1 MSFFCFLLLL
11 LLFFDFSFC
20 FFCFFFAAEREKKEL
35 SPRISFSEKRKKI
48 LPRFIRVTHTHAQ
61 VKNALVKEKKKTKKK
76 KTKKKFIL
84 RMFRFGGG
92 GDPRGNN
99 RSSLFEAQYRAYP
112 VSFIDRSELDKGDK
126 IILPP
131 SALDRLSQLGDLD
144 FPMLFNVENVKE
156 KTKTHCGVLEFIAD
170 EGVCYLPYWMM
181 QNLRLVEGDVLRVK
195 NARLPKGTFVKLQP
209 QTSDF
214 LNISNPKA
222 VLETC
227 LRNYTCLT
235 VNDTFMIEYNN
246 KRYFID
252 VIEAKP
258 ADGVCVVE
266 TDCEVDFAAPLD
278 YVEPDYN
285 SKGGGLGGGGGG
297 NATTTTTTTKK
308 RGDGEEE
315 SFMDVDE
322 NGVVDLTGG
331 STSTRAKDEKKE
343 EKKDEKEEEN
353 NKNTFLA
360 FAGSGNRLD
369 GKAPKV
375 GESQPVKVELPT
387 TSLRVTKEWQKLRE
401 GGVLGD
407 AEGAND
413 EKKKSLSEAERAER
427 KAAGKVMFG
436 GGARVAAMARKKQ
449 KESEKKSADA
459 ADDKNGTTEK
469 KDGFSAFKGGGNKLR

>member
-1 MSFFCFLLLL
+1 LVFPFSFLFLSSLLLL
-11 LLFFDFSFC
+11 
-20 FFCFFFAAEREKKEL
+20 
-35 SPRISFSEKRKKI
+35 KRASLCSKSKATTTTTTI
-48 LPRFIRVTHTHAQ
+48 
-61 VKNALVKEKKKTKKK
+61 
-76 KTKKKFIL
+76 
-84 RMFRFGGG
+84 MFRFGGG
-92 GDPRGNN
+92 G
-99 RSSLFEAQYRAYP
+99 RSAFEAQYRAYP

-131 SALDRLSQLGDLD
+131 SALDRLSQIGDLD
-144 FPMLFNVENVKE
+144 FPMLFNIENVKE
-156 KTKTHCGVLEFIAD
+156 KTKTHCGVLEFVAD

-181 QNLRLVEGDVLRVK
+181 QNLRLIEGDVLRVK
-195 NARLPKGTFVKLQP
+195 NCRLPKGTFVKLQP

-258 ADGVCVVE
+258 EAGVCVVE

-278 YVEPDYN
+278 YVEPDY
-285 SKGGGLGGGGGG
+285 GGKAGGGGGG
-297 NATTTTTTTKK
+297 GTAMPTTKK
-308 RGDGEEE
+308 TEGGKE

-322 NGVVDLTGG
+322 NGVVDLTG
-331 STSTRAKDEKKE
+331 STPRAKEDEKKE
-343 EKKDEKEEEN
+343 EKEEKKEEES

-369 GKAPKV
+369 GKASKAS
-375 GESQPVKVELPT
+375 ESQPVKVELPT

-401 GGVLGD
+401 GGVLGN
-407 AEGAND
+407 AEGAD
-413 EKKKSLSEAERAER
+413 EEKKKSLSEAERAER

-436 GGARVAAMARKKQ
+436 GGARAAAMARKKQ
-449 KESEKKSADA
+449 KESEKKSAEGG
-459 ADDKNGTTEK
+459 DDKNGTQNTSEK
-469 KDGFSAFKGGGNKLR
+469 KDGFSAFKGSGNKLR

>member
-1 MSFFCFLLLL
+1 
-11 LLFFDFSFC
+11 
-20 FFCFFFAAEREKKEL
+20 
-35 SPRISFSEKRKKI
+35 
-48 LPRFIRVTHTHAQ
+48 
-61 VKNALVKEKKKTKKK
+61 
-76 KTKKKFIL
+76 
-84 RMFRFGGG
+84 MFRFGGG
-92 GDPRGNN
+92 GG
-99 RSSLFEAQYRAYP
+99 RSSFEAQYRAYP
-112 VSFIDRSELDKGDK
+112 VSFVDRAELDKGDK

-131 SALDRLSQLGDLD
+131 SALDRLSQIGDLD
-144 FPMLFNVENVKE
+144 FPMLFNIENVKE

-195 NARLPKGTFVKLQP
+195 NAQLPKGTYVKLQP

-278 YVEPDYN
+278 YVEPDY
-285 SKGGGLGGGGGG
+285 SKGGGGGESL
-297 NATTTTTTTKK
+297 AKTKK
-308 RGDGEEE
+308 EDE

-322 NGVVDLTGG
+322 NGVVDLTG
-331 STSTRAKDEKKE
+331 STPRAKDDKTKEEAEKEEKKE
-343 EKKDEKEEEN
+343 EEN
-353 NKNTFLA
+353 SKNTFLA

-369 GKAPKV
+369 GKASRV

-407 AEGAND
+407 AEGAKD
-413 EKKKSLSEAERAER
+413 EKKNSLSEAERAER

-436 GGARVAAMARKKQ
+436 GGARVAAMARKKK
-449 KESEKKSADA
+449 KESEKKTADT
-459 ADDKNGTTEK
+459 DDKNGTNHGEK
-469 KDGFSAFKGGGNKLR
+469 KDGFSAFKGSGNKLR

>member
-1 MSFFCFLLLL
+1 MK
-11 LLFFDFSFC
+11 
-20 FFCFFFAAEREKKEL
+20 EKKFFV
-35 SPRISFSEKRKKI
+35 SSSEI
-48 LPRFIRVTHTHAQ
+48 YTHTLSQ
-61 VKNALVKEKKKTKKK
+61 IKNALVEK
-76 KTKKKFIL
+76 KKKFI

-92 GDPRGNN
+92 DRGN

-297 NATTTTTTTKK
+297 NATTTTTKK

-459 ADDKNGTTEK
+459 ADGKNGTTEK

>member
-1 MSFFCFLLLL
+1 MLLLQQ
-11 LLFFDFSFC
+11 
-20 FFCFFFAAEREKKEL
+20 KEL

-48 LPRFIRVTHTHAQ
+48 LRFIRFTHTHAQ
-61 VKNALVKEKKKTKKK
+61 VKNALVKEKKKKKKK

-92 GDPRGNN
+92 GDRGN
-99 RSSLFEAQYRAYP
+99 RASSLFEAQYRAYP

-297 NATTTTTTTKK
+297 GNATTTTTTTTTKK

>member
-1 MSFFCFLLLL
+1 MSH
-11 LLFFDFSFC
+11 
-20 FFCFFFAAEREKKEL
+20 E
-35 SPRISFSEKRKKI
+35 RKKI
-48 LPRFIRVTHTHAQ
+48 LRFIIRFTHTHTQ
-61 VKNALVKEKKKTKKK
+61 IKNALVEKKKKKK
-76 KTKKKFIL
+76 KKKFI

-92 GDPRGNN
+92 DRGN

-278 YVEPDYN
+278 YVEPDYSN
-285 SKGGGLGGGGGG
+285 KGGGLGGGGGG
-297 NATTTTTTTKK
+297 NATTTTTKK

>member
-1 MSFFCFLLLL
+1 MSKGSLSVYELVHAG
-11 LLFFDFSFC
+11 SHTRIN
-20 FFCFFFAAEREKKEL
+20 AREK
-35 SPRISFSEKRKKI
+35 
-48 LPRFIRVTHTHAQ
+48 
-61 VKNALVKEKKKTKKK
+61 KKKTKKK
-76 KTKKKFIL
+76 KF
-84 RMFRFGGG
+84 RMFRFGG
-92 GDPRGNN
+92 DRGN
-99 RSSLFEAQYRAYP
+99 RSSFEAQYRAYP

-297 NATTTTTTTKK
+297 NATTTTTKK
-308 RGDGEEE
+308 RGDLEEE

>member
-1 MSFFCFLLLL
+1 
-11 LLFFDFSFC
+11 
-20 FFCFFFAAEREKKEL
+20 
-35 SPRISFSEKRKKI
+35 
-48 LPRFIRVTHTHAQ
+48 
-61 VKNALVKEKKKTKKK
+61 
-76 KTKKKFIL
+76 
-84 RMFRFGGG
+84 MFRFGGG
-92 GDPRGNN
+92 GG
-99 RSSLFEAQYRAYP
+99 RSSFEAQYRAYP
-112 VSFIDRSELDKGDK
+112 VSFVDRAELDKGDK

-131 SALDRLSQLGDLD
+131 SALDRLSQIGDLD
-144 FPMLFNVENVKE
+144 FPMLFNIENVKE

-195 NARLPKGTFVKLQP
+195 NAQLPKGTYVKLQP

-278 YVEPDYN
+278 YVEPDY
-285 SKGGGLGGGGGG
+285 SKGGGESL
-297 NATTTTTTTKK
+297 AKTKK
-308 RGDGEEE
+308 EDE

-322 NGVVDLTGG
+322 NGVVDLTG
-331 STSTRAKDEKKE
+331 STPRAKDDKTKEEAEKEEKKE
-343 EKKDEKEEEN
+343 EEN
-353 NKNTFLA
+353 SKNTFLA
-360 FAGSGNRLD
+360 FAGNGNRLD
-369 GKAPKV
+369 GKASRV

-407 AEGAND
+407 AEGAKD
-413 EKKKSLSEAERAER
+413 EKKNSLSEAERAER

-436 GGARVAAMARKKQ
+436 GGARVAAMARKKK
-449 KESEKKSADA
+449 KESEKKTADT
-459 ADDKNGTTEK
+459 DDKNGTNHGEK
-469 KDGFSAFKGGGNKLR
+469 KDGFSAFKGSGNKLR

>member
-1 MSFFCFLLLL
+1 
-11 LLFFDFSFC
+11 
-20 FFCFFFAAEREKKEL
+20 
-35 SPRISFSEKRKKI
+35 
-48 LPRFIRVTHTHAQ
+48 
-61 VKNALVKEKKKTKKK
+61 
-76 KTKKKFIL
+76 
-84 RMFRFGGG
+84 MFRFGGG
-92 GDPRGNN
+92 GG
-99 RSSLFEAQYRAYP
+99 RSSFEAQYRVYP
-112 VSFIDRSELDKGDK
+112 VSFVDRAELDKGDK

-131 SALDRLSQLGDLD
+131 SALDRLSQIGDLD
-144 FPMLFNVENVKE
+144 FPMLFNIENVKE

-195 NARLPKGTFVKLQP
+195 NAQLPKGTYVKLQP

-235 VNDTFMIEYNN
+235 VNDTFMIEYNK

-278 YVEPDYN
+278 YVEPDY
-285 SKGGGLGGGGGG
+285 SKGGGGGG
-297 NATTTTTTTKK
+297 GESLAKTKK
-308 RGDGEEE
+308 EDE

-322 NGVVDLTGG
+322 NGVVDLTG
-331 STSTRAKDEKKE
+331 STPRAKDDKTKEEAEKEEKKE
-343 EKKDEKEEEN
+343 EEN
-353 NKNTFLA
+353 SKNTFLA
-360 FAGSGNRLD
+360 FAGNGNRLD
-369 GKAPKV
+369 GKASRV

-407 AEGAND
+407 AEGAKD
-413 EKKKSLSEAERAER
+413 EKKNSLSGAERAER

-436 GGARVAAMARKKQ
+436 GGARVAAMARKKK
-449 KESEKKSADA
+449 KESEKKTADT
-459 ADDKNGTTEK
+459 DDKNGTNHGEK
-469 KDGFSAFKGGGNKLR
+469 KDGFSAFKGSGNKLR

>member
-1 MSFFCFLLLL
+1 MLLLL
-11 LLFFDFSFC
+11 LLQQ
-20 FFCFFFAAEREKKEL
+20 KEL
-35 SPRISFSEKRKKI
+35 SPKNFFLKKNSS
-48 LPRFIRVTHTHAQ
+48 HTR
-61 VKNALVKEKKKTKKK
+61 KNAREKKK
-76 KTKKKFIL
+76 KKKF
-84 RMFRFGGG
+84 RMFRFGG
-92 GDPRGNN
+92 DRGN

-144 FPMLFNVENVKE
+144 FPMLFNIENVKE
-156 KTKTHCGVLEFIAD
+156 KAKTHCGVLEFIAD

-278 YVEPDYN
+278 YVEPDYSN
-285 SKGGGLGGGGGG
+285 KGGGLGGGGGGG
-297 NATTTTTTTKK
+297 NATTTTKKK
-308 RGDGEEE
+308 RGDEEEE

-331 STSTRAKDEKKE
+331 STSTRAKDDKKE

-436 GGARVAAMARKKQ
+436 GGARVAAMARKRQ

-469 KDGFSAFKGGGNKLR
+469 KDGFSAFKGGGKKLR

>member
-1 MSFFCFLLLL
+1 M
-11 LLFFDFSFC
+11 
-20 FFCFFFAAEREKKEL
+20 
-35 SPRISFSEKRKKI
+35 
-48 LPRFIRVTHTHAQ
+48 
-61 VKNALVKEKKKTKKK
+61 KEKKFFTSPELHTRTQKRSNKRRRRRRRRRRL
-76 KTKKKFIL
+76 F

-92 GDPRGNN
+92 GGGN

-144 FPMLFNVENVKE
+144 FPMLFNIENVKE

-285 SKGGGLGGGGGG
+285 SKGGLGEGGGGG
-297 NATTTTTTTKK
+297 ATTTTTTTKK

-331 STSTRAKDEKKE
+331 STSTRAKDEKK

>member
-1 MSFFCFLLLL
+1 MGLWYN
-11 LLFFDFSFC
+11 
-20 FFCFFFAAEREKKEL
+20 FA
-35 SPRISFSEKRKKI
+35 KKI
-48 LPRFIRVTHTHAQ
+48 PRFIRFTHTHNAQ
-61 VKNALVKEKKKTKKK
+61 IKNAHLVKKKKKKKKKKKTKKTKK
-76 KTKKKFIL
+76 KTKKFIL
-84 RMFRFGGG
+84 RMFRFGGGG

-297 NATTTTTTTKK
+297 GNATTTTTTTKK

-343 EKKDEKEEEN
+343 EKKDEREEEN

>member
-1 MSFFCFLLLL
+1 
-11 LLFFDFSFC
+11 
-20 FFCFFFAAEREKKEL
+20 
-35 SPRISFSEKRKKI
+35 
-48 LPRFIRVTHTHAQ
+48 
-61 VKNALVKEKKKTKKK
+61 
-76 KTKKKFIL
+76 
-84 RMFRFGGG
+84 MFRFGGG
-92 GDPRGNN
+92 GG
-99 RSSLFEAQYRAYP
+99 RSSFEAQYRAYP
-112 VSFIDRSELDKGDK
+112 VSFVDRAELDKGDK

-131 SALDRLSQLGDLD
+131 SALDRLSQIGDLD
-144 FPMLFNVENVKE
+144 FPMLFNIENVKE

-195 NARLPKGTFVKLQP
+195 NAQLPKGTYVKLQP

-278 YVEPDYN
+278 YVEPDY
-285 SKGGGLGGGGGG
+285 SKGGGGGESL
-297 NATTTTTTTKK
+297 AKTKK
-308 RGDGEEE
+308 EDE

-322 NGVVDLTGG
+322 NGVVDLTG
-331 STSTRAKDEKKE
+331 STPRAKDDKTKEEAEKEEKKE
-343 EKKDEKEEEN
+343 EEN
-353 NKNTFLA
+353 SKNTFLA

-369 GKAPKV
+369 GKASRV

-387 TSLRVTKEWQKLRE
+387 TSLRVTKEWQKLSE

-407 AEGAND
+407 AEGAKD
-413 EKKKSLSEAERAER
+413 EKKNSLSEAERAER

-436 GGARVAAMARKKQ
+436 GGARVAAMARKKK
-449 KESEKKSADA
+449 KESEKKTADT
-459 ADDKNGTTEK
+459 DDKNGTNHGEK
-469 KDGFSAFKGGGNKLR
+469 KDGFSAFKGSGNKLR

>member
-1 MSFFCFLLLL
+1 
-11 LLFFDFSFC
+11 
-20 FFCFFFAAEREKKEL
+20 
-35 SPRISFSEKRKKI
+35 
-48 LPRFIRVTHTHAQ
+48 
-61 VKNALVKEKKKTKKK
+61 
-76 KTKKKFIL
+76 
-84 RMFRFGGG
+84 MFRFGGG
-92 GDPRGNN
+92 GG
-99 RSSLFEAQYRAYP
+99 RSSFEAQYRAYP
-112 VSFIDRSELDKGDK
+112 VSFMDRAELDKGDK

-131 SALDRLSQLGDLD
+131 SALDRLSQIGDLD
-144 FPMLFNVENVKE
+144 FPMLFNIENVKE

-195 NARLPKGTFVKLQP
+195 NAQLPKGTYVKLQP

-278 YVEPDYN
+278 YVEPDY
-285 SKGGGLGGGGGG
+285 SKGGGGGG
-297 NATTTTTTTKK
+297 GESLAKTKK
-308 RGDGEEE
+308 EDE

-322 NGVVDLTGG
+322 NGVVDLTG
-331 STSTRAKDEKKE
+331 STPRAKDDKTKEEAEKEEKKE
-343 EKKDEKEEEN
+343 EEN
-353 NKNTFLA
+353 SKNTFLA

-369 GKAPKV
+369 GKASRV

-407 AEGAND
+407 AEGAKD
-413 EKKKSLSEAERAER
+413 EKKNSLSEAERAER

-436 GGARVAAMARKKQ
+436 GGARVAAMARKKK
-449 KESEKKSADA
+449 KESEKKTADT
-459 ADDKNGTTEK
+459 DDKNGTNHGEK
-469 KDGFSAFKGGGNKLR
+469 KDGFSAFKGSGNKLR

>member
-1 MSFFCFLLLL
+1 MFSSSSSSFDFFFLLLA
-11 LLFFDFSFC
+11 SFAS
-20 FFCFFFAAEREKKEL
+20 FAAERE
-35 SPRISFSEKRKKI
+35 RKKSCHQEF
-48 LPRFIRVTHTHAQ
+48 LSQ
-61 VKNALVKEKKKTKKK
+61 KKEKKFFLVSSDLHTHTQTQSKNAHLVEKKK

>member
-1 MSFFCFLLLL
+1 
-11 LLFFDFSFC
+11 
-20 FFCFFFAAEREKKEL
+20 
-35 SPRISFSEKRKKI
+35 
-48 LPRFIRVTHTHAQ
+48 
-61 VKNALVKEKKKTKKK
+61 
-76 KTKKKFIL
+76 
-84 RMFRFGGG
+84 MFRFGGG
-92 GDPRGNN
+92 DRGNN

-278 YVEPDYN
+278 YVEPDY
-285 SKGGGLGGGGGG
+285 SKGGGGGG
-297 NATTTTTTTKK
+297 ESLAKTKK
-308 RGDGEEE
+308 EDE

-322 NGVVDLTGG
+322 NGVVDLTG
-331 STSTRAKDEKKE
+331 STPRAKDDKTKEEAEKEEKKE
-343 EKKDEKEEEN
+343 EEN
-353 NKNTFLA
+353 SKNTFLA
-360 FAGSGNRLD
+360 FAGNGNRLD
-369 GKAPKV
+369 GKASRV

-407 AEGAND
+407 AEGAKD
-413 EKKKSLSEAERAER
+413 EKKNSLSEAERAER

-436 GGARVAAMARKKQ
+436 GGARVAAMARKKK
-449 KESEKKSADA
+449 KESEKKTADT
-459 ADDKNGTTEK
+459 DDKNGTNHGEK
-469 KDGFSAFKGGGNKLR
+469 KDGFSAFKGSGNKLR

>member
-1 MSFFCFLLLL
+1 MG
-11 LLFFDFSFC
+11 
-20 FFCFFFAAEREKKEL
+20 
-35 SPRISFSEKRKKI
+35 
-48 LPRFIRVTHTHAQ
+48 
-61 VKNALVKEKKKTKKK
+61 KKKRLSLSLSSKRQ
-76 KTKKKFIL
+76 KTI
-84 RMFRFGGG
+84 MFRFGGG
-92 GDPRGNN
+92 GG
-99 RSSLFEAQYRAYP
+99 RSSFEAQYRAYP
-112 VSFIDRSELDKGDK
+112 VSFVDRAELDKGDK

-131 SALDRLSQLGDLD
+131 SALDRLSQIGDLD
-144 FPMLFNVENVKE
+144 FPMLFNIENVKE

-195 NARLPKGTFVKLQP
+195 NAQLPKGTYVKLQP

-278 YVEPDYN
+278 YVEPDY
-285 SKGGGLGGGGGG
+285 SKGGGGGG
-297 NATTTTTTTKK
+297 GESLAKTKK
-308 RGDGEEE
+308 EDE

-322 NGVVDLTGG
+322 NGVVDLTG
-331 STSTRAKDEKKE
+331 STPRAKDDKTKEEAEKEEKKE
-343 EKKDEKEEEN
+343 EEN
-353 NKNTFLA
+353 SKNTFLA
-360 FAGSGNRLD
+360 FAGNGNRLD
-369 GKAPKV
+369 GKASRV
-375 GESQPVKVELPT
+375 GESQLVKVELPT

-407 AEGAND
+407 AEGAKD
-413 EKKKSLSEAERAER
+413 EKKNSLSGAERAER

-436 GGARVAAMARKKQ
+436 GGARVAAMARKKK
-449 KESEKKSADA
+449 KESEKKTADT
-459 ADDKNGTTEK
+459 DDKNGTNHGEK
-469 KDGFSAFKGGGNKLR
+469 KDGFSAFKGSGNKLR

>member
-1 MSFFCFLLLL
+1 
-11 LLFFDFSFC
+11 
-20 FFCFFFAAEREKKEL
+20 
-35 SPRISFSEKRKKI
+35 
-48 LPRFIRVTHTHAQ
+48 
-61 VKNALVKEKKKTKKK
+61 
-76 KTKKKFIL
+76 
-84 RMFRFGGG
+84 
-92 GDPRGNN
+92 
-99 RSSLFEAQYRAYP
+99 
-112 VSFIDRSELDKGDK
+112 
-126 IILPP
+126 
-131 SALDRLSQLGDLD
+131 
-144 FPMLFNVENVKE
+144 MLFNVENVKE

-297 NATTTTTTTKK
+297 NATTTTTKK

-343 EKKDEKEEEN
+343 EKKDEREEEN

>member
-1 MSFFCFLLLL
+1 
-11 LLFFDFSFC
+11 
-20 FFCFFFAAEREKKEL
+20 
-35 SPRISFSEKRKKI
+35 
-48 LPRFIRVTHTHAQ
+48 
-61 VKNALVKEKKKTKKK
+61 
-76 KTKKKFIL
+76 
-84 RMFRFGGG
+84 MFRFGGG
-92 GDPRGNN
+92 GG
-99 RSSLFEAQYRAYP
+99 RSSFEAQYRAYP
-112 VSFIDRSELDKGDK
+112 VSFVDRAELDKGDK

-131 SALDRLSQLGDLD
+131 SALDRLSQIGDLD
-144 FPMLFNVENVKE
+144 FPMLFNIENVKE

-195 NARLPKGTFVKLQP
+195 NAQLPKGTYVKLQL

-278 YVEPDYN
+278 YVEPDY
-285 SKGGGLGGGGGG
+285 SKGGGGGG
-297 NATTTTTTTKK
+297 ESLAKTKK
-308 RGDGEEE
+308 EDE

-322 NGVVDLTGG
+322 NGVVDLTG
-331 STSTRAKDEKKE
+331 STPRAKDDKTKEEAEKEEKKE
-343 EKKDEKEEEN
+343 EEN
-353 NKNTFLA
+353 SKNTFLA
-360 FAGSGNRLD
+360 FAGNGNRLD
-369 GKAPKV
+369 GKASRV

-407 AEGAND
+407 AEGAKD
-413 EKKKSLSEAERAER
+413 EKKNSLSEAERAER

-436 GGARVAAMARKKQ
+436 GGARVAAMARKKK
-449 KESEKKSADA
+449 KESEKKTADT
-459 ADDKNGTTEK
+459 DDKNGTNHGEK
-469 KDGFSAFKGGGNKLR
+469 KDGFSAFKGSGNKLR